1 MYYTNA
7 FPHWGAIEF
16 DTNALSHWESIEAE
30 KCEIQTFGIAAL
42 EATSVTQTSFV
53 TPRGIYS
60 TDISHPVH
68 QAAWTAATEGHESTT
83 VHGATVQSPTIASQL
98 PLRLVQPRSQ
108 PDDVSVEPQPL
119 PLPDTSSASPPPDGF
134 ILTGKIA
141 LFGLD
146 SLTADF
152 YSHHGPVSST
162 EPIPEGTLPIY
173 QMAVLEKDLRVSSIL
188 PQFVGKKFDVID
200 LKDVMFTYQN
210 ILLDQT
216 KDVGFNINAEVVIDE
231 SYGQIHD
238 VLSKFLKVPDPSLL
252 VHCGLGVG
260 QDWHHPLSVS
270 SLSLQG
276 VFPNTQAEPISG
288 VKFTSIGVRLI
299 GSEATADT
307 PEGSKTSGKDF
318 SYSVFGSMHLTV
330 PGSSIPLDLDYDI
343 TEAGG
348 AVSLSAQLSKDWEHA
363 FGVPDLTL
371 QEVAFSADFDLVE
384 PLSTLKFDISATMKA
399 GDTPISLHGSY
410 STQGDYSLSASIS
423 NLDFSGINGLYQH
436 LFGETLLPPDV
447 DVHIGA
453 ATLTIAKGD
462 GFTLDIH
469 DLRIGE
475 HTACDGTVN
484 FSSHGAMLRASIE
497 GDALTI
503 GKGLSDPIHI
513 SDAYVQVAFGRE
525 EKGMTTDVLLGGTF
539 EWESFKFDVGIHVY
553 PAPDGEAGLEYTVY
567 GKFETAEGAGLP
579 LVTLVPQ
586 LKNTLVENVTL
597 HDAAII
603 VASRDDGEL
612 GALSH
617 SGYPIKKGIQV
628 CAILS
633 ELAPFD
639 AMAKDSHPA
648 SLILCAGWSSS
659 EGFFLDIHFPTP
671 TTLNIGR
678 GITTDEIELRIVLG
692 KEPYLEVITG
702 AKIPVEKRPEP
713 LHFDLSLTLGVTE
726 ATATGQL
733 SAKGGWNN
741 PFGLSD
747 QLTVGPDLALSI
759 SLCYATGPSG
769 LGFVGGLGIGKTSGN
784 LAFQVDEIPSH
795 ELLYA
800 RIENLDIHDL
810 VEMAN
815 EITHHELIKPP
826 NVVQFELVE
835 LYICPAGV
843 TIGNLVYKPG
853 FSFSS
858 KITFFGIKSETLV
871 NIGDGGIHCYGALEN
886 FKIGN
891 FIEIK
896 GAVGDKATFDL
907 ELNSTKQGGSINGMI
922 YIFGITAKVL
932 ATLELHP
939 TLTFEFEF
947 DLSFDEIF
955 DFTVKGGPV
964 IAHNE
969 TSCDA
974 TKSDYKLTAEFH
986 LKIRDHIGQKLN
998 AMFAEQARKDREEA
1012 DAARAAVD
1020 QEHAKW
1026 QAKVDEEQKKLDD
1039 AYAAWQKKSDEAHAK
1054 HQAAIAAH
1062 ETELNRLQG
1071 NLDNEASKLK
1081 LGTAAAEAKL
1091 SAAMARQEANT
1102 REKENNLRS
1111 ERQRVDDK
1119 LRKAHADLD
1128 EATQKMHNGFGNAEH
1143 NIDVAQQKVD
1153 SLKASIE
1160 DISGHIQSCENAHWY
1175 DVPAKAAIPGLYI
1188 EKAAVVAAKAIADGV
1203 LTAAKAV
1210 LQAGDFLACK
1220 GAMAAASTAL
1230 DVAQVAC
1237 DEAIKVATAA
1247 LEATITLEKG
1257 LVQVETAALEEVKTL
1272 GEGAIKVAS
1281 AALEDYK
1288 KASVAILK
1296 VTQDAIDGLT
1306 NCAEWLA
1313 YEAAKTALEAA
1324 KAAGSGA
1331 LLLAHAAI
1339 DVGEAAQQAALKL
1352 KDWAA
1357 SFFFSLVTIT
1367 DITLSLELGGGVGG
1381 FVFNADIKGEM
1392 GGHFFHL
1399 QGIEFDTEKAKHFI
1413 VAVFDKL
1420 VAEVEKGFLEGK
1432 LVQGLADVVAE
1443 EVKKV

>member
-7 FPHWGAIEF
+7 FPRWDAIEVVQY
-16 DTNALSHWESIEAE
+16 N
-30 KCEIQTFGIAAL
+30 IQTPFLGIAAL
-42 EATSVTQTSFV
+42 EATSITQTSFII
-53 TPRGIYS
+53 PWGIYS
-60 TDISHPVH
+60 TEASHPVH

-83 VHGATVQSPTIASQL
+83 VHGATL
-98 PLRLVQPRSQ
+98 PPRLVQPRSQ
-108 PDDVSVEPQPL
+108 PDDVSVEPQPA

-134 ILTGKIA
+134 ILAGKIA
-141 LFGLD
+141 LFGPD

-152 YSHHGPVSST
+152 YSHHAHPGN
-162 EPIPEGTLPIY
+162 IY

-188 PQFVGKKFDVID
+188 PQFADTTFDIID
-200 LKDVMFTYQN
+200 LKNVVFTYQN
-210 ILLDQT
+210 IWLDQT
-216 KDVGFNINAEVVIDE
+216 KDI
-231 SYGQIHD
+231 
-238 VLSKFLKVPDPSLL
+238 L
-252 VHCGLGVG
+252 HCGLGIG
-260 QDWHHPLSVS
+260 QDWHYPLWMS
-270 SLSLQG
+270 SFSLQG
-276 VFPNTQAEPISG
+276 VFPNIQVEPIKG
-288 VKFTSIGVRLI
+288 NKFTSIGARLI
-299 GSEATADT
+299 GYHVTSHT
-307 PEGSKTSGKDF
+307 PEGFMTSGKDF

-330 PGSSIPLDLDYDI
+330 PGSSIPLGLNYDI
-343 TEAGG
+343 TEVGG
-348 AVSLSAQLSKDWEHA
+348 VISLSAQLDMDWEHA
-363 FGVPDLTL
+363 FGIPDLTL
-371 QEVAFSADFDLVE
+371 QEVAPNVDFDLAE
-384 PLSTLKFDISATMKA
+384 PLSTLEFDIYAIMEA
-399 GDTPISLHGSY
+399 GDTSISLYGSY
-410 STQGDYSLSASIS
+410 STQGDYSISA
-423 NLDFSGINGLYQH
+423 SGINDLYEN

-453 ATLTIAKGD
+453 ATLTISKGD

-469 DLRIGE
+469 DLRINK
-475 HTACDGTVN
+475 HTACDGTVS
-484 FSSHGAMLRASIE
+484 FSSHGAMLRVTIE
-497 GDALTI
+497 GDVLTI
-503 GKGLSDPIHI
+503 GKGLTDPIQNL
-513 SDAYVQVAFGRE
+513 DAYVQVAFGRE
-525 EKGMTTDVLLGGTF
+525 EKGMTTDVILGGKFACQSNQRTASPFDRF
-539 EWESFKFDVGIHVY
+539 E
-553 PAPDGEAGLEYTVY
+553 
-567 GKFETAEGAGLP
+567 LP
-579 LVTLVPQ
+579 IYRYSKP
-586 LKNTLVENVTL
+586 NTLVENVTL
-597 HDAAII
+597 HDAVII

-612 GALSH
+612 GALGH
-617 SGYPIKKGIQV
+617 SGYPIK
-628 CAILS
+628 
-633 ELAPFD
+633 
-639 AMAKDSHPA
+639 KDSHPA

-713 LHFDLSLTLGVTE
+713 LHFDLPLTLGATE

-769 LGFVGGLGIGKTSGN
+769 LGFVGGLSVGKSSGN
-784 LAFQVDEIPSH
+784 QR
-795 ELLYA
+795 ELPYA
-800 RIENLDIHDL
+800 RIENLDVHDL
-810 VEMAN
+810 
-815 EITHHELIKPP
+815 PP
-826 NVVQFELVE
+826 NAIQFELVE

-858 KITFFGIKSETLV
+858 KITFFGIKTETLV

-886 FKIGN
+886 FKIGK
-891 FIEIK
+891 FLEIK
-896 GAVGDKATFDL
+896 GAIGDKATFDL

-932 ATLELHP
+932 AMLELHS

-947 DLSFDEIF
+947 DLSFDDIF

-974 TKSDYKLTAEFH
+974 TKGDYKLTAEFH

-1091 SAAMARQEANT
+1091 SAARARQEANT
-1102 REKENNLRS
+1102 REKESNLRS

-1119 LRKAHADLD
+1119 LRKAHADLN

-1143 NIDVAQQKVD
+1143 
-1153 SLKASIE
+1153 
-1160 DISGHIQSCENAHWY
+1160 IQSCENAHWY
-1175 DVPAKAAIPGLYI
+1175 DVLAKAAILGLCV
-1188 EKAAVVAAKAIADGV
+1188 EKAGVVAAKATADGV
-1203 LTAAKAV
+1203 LAAAKAV

-1257 LVQVETAALEEVKTL
+1257 LVATETAALEEVKTL

-1296 VTQDAIDGLT
+1296 VTQDVIGGLT
-1306 NCAEWLA
+1306 SCAAWLA

-1352 KDWAA
+1352 KDWAV
-1357 SFFFSLVTIT
+1357 SFFSLVTIT
-1367 DITLSLELGGGVGG
+1367 DITLPLELGEGVGE

-1392 GGHFFHL
+1392 
-1399 QGIEFDTEKAKHFI
+1399 FDTENAKHFI
-1413 VAVFDKL
+1413 VAVFDKEVAFRSHHLLVADEKSPPRL
-1420 VAEVEKGFLEGK
+1420 VAEVEQGFLEGK
-1432 LVQGLADVVAE
+1432 LVKGLVEAVAE
-1443 EVKKV
+1443 EI